1 MKMKM
6 KMFLAML
13 GMVAFPLALFA
24 DSAIYFCEETG
35 SYGASW
41 GGNMASV
48 TQTALDN
55 CQSQGGT
62 NCQELVSC
70 EGTGYGA
77 IAISNNEVI
86 GASCGYNTQKEANKA
101 ALESCV
107 QSDGDGCTVKHTWNG

>member
-1 MKMKM
+1 MKIKLSAAIMAIM
-6 KMFLAML
+6 
-13 GMVAFPLALFA
+13 AFPLAMFA

-35 SYGASW
+35 SYGAAW
-41 GGNMASV
+41 GGNMAEVS
-48 TQTALDN
+48 QSALDN

-62 NCQELVSC
+62 SCAELVSC

-77 IAISNNEVI
+77 IAVSDNEVI

-107 QSDGDGCTVKHTWNG
+107 QSEGEGCKIKHTWRG